1 MAILKKTLFDESL
14 ETINVLVNDTDPNS
28 KYFKITELPDTFTGG
43 KNAFLIQGSPE
54 LVSDTIVKIQIRD
67 SQGKIIYHEP
77 GEGIPE
83 YFEGTSKVVAVYIYP
98 DTAFGP
104 CTITILGELSEYSF
118 NGVTIPVPENWKD
131 TYNVKWEKQI
141 NVNPILANTSKIR
154 FYRRPKIDI
163 TESILPI
170 YNRNVSRLTISGSL
184 NGTPIVPSAGE
195 DYRTFKG
202 VSRYELSLNGLSQF
216 SESMEREIIEITGS
230 GFNKIYSPTITDVTT
245 NKKAFVDVP
254 YYVTGSS
261 LPNYYSVTAFT
272 SASYTMSY
280 DADVTLTD
288 SAINSSFATINIT
301 DLDTFSGDVNRIKVY
316 ASSKNDLGDF
326 QLLEDVQLESNE
338 LLLTS
343 SFANQLNVRTGLFTN
358 AILSSFW
365 TSSAIETGVNL
376 SVDNI
381 TLLKSVLLT
390 PQSDYSSSVGLFK
403 FYNKESINFTKNT
416 EYQLD
421 FTPLLS
427 AAADTFGGIEVY
439 MSGSAFTPTSLET
452 NYGKKIGDLT
462 TNTQFRKYDKQQINF
477 KPDADGVGNLV
488 YVVKGGVWHIS
499 DISLRAAQE
508 SSFSPNEITL
518 TVNVPVKI
526 NNETFDFKFELYD
539 INNNYVPV
547 LLEEEFTF
555 TGGNDVDVRR
565 DLQLNVSN
573 NSFNFSTASIFPQL
587 ITIDFTKT
595 GLTGSVTFQSQ
606 SVDVNGNLITGTP
619 KPGTLDYVDV
629 DTRTLSLPN
638 FTGSSALGVTVGAI
652 TYTASCEDVNRY
664 FTIFR
669 IDQGAPARLFYATA
683 DKNNF
688 VFDPD
693 DRYKSDIAD
702 DYIDIRLVRQNLPS
716 FESEGFNITSGSEVG
731 TPPPL
736 HEIESVG
743 NATVYRLF
751 VTSSTHQYSATPIS
765 GSGYVYDFGQSHYD
779 FKYDTVDGDFTSSV
793 TIDAVLKGDKGKGL
807 IATSDANQFFY
818 KMTDLSPIPS
828 SQTITILAKRLNL
841 GSLTNTITVT
851 SGSGVPALSA
861 PNYEGNGVTSY
872 TISAGQSSNY
882 QYSTGVQT
890 YTFTAY
896 DLNGIAYNDE
906 VTLSSVIA
914 ESQISV
920 NLTNENATLPARSTG
935 FVASGSFVA
944 TSGSVSVKVGGEDIA
959 REENL
964 ATNNRFDIISATG
977 TNCTPNDTT
986 PDDATYGITS
996 LTADSGSLSLVV
1008 RYKDGRGAETDIT
1021 KVVTYSK
1028 AKAGVPNVVVAVTP
1042 SAQTIEANSKGSGSA
1057 TPNSLTITALEGN
1070 TSTFTSLG
1078 TPTYTN
1084 GLSGTTSTNTLTFTS
1099 NASSMSADTG
1109 QVTIPVNYTDSE
1121 GTTGTK
1127 NVVATIS
1134 KARKAVPSVTISATP
1149 QAQTVAANAAG
1160 TQTGTL
1166 QNVTISALEGT
1177 NSMFTSMSFTPA
1189 NAVGF
1194 STLPTVSGATLTM
1207 TSAVMNADEAS
1218 VTLTVVHTN
1227 SEGTTGQTQTIT
1239 IRASQIKQG
1248 ESGVVVNLNPAS
1260 QIVTLSNTGIYGTP
1274 SPFTVSVV
1282 EGATTYTY
1290 SATLA
1295 SASTFRI
1302 VSLSGH
1308 QAHTNA
1314 SITPTTPTTTAGTNV
1329 TFTVEYKNAA
1339 GTPASVS
1346 QSHKVSVTLDGQ
1358 TGPGVVFT
1366 GVWEASRAYQF
1377 STGAGTG
1384 RRDVVLWSTDG
1395 NAPYEVYYAAIRQHT
1410 SAAGNVINGAPHQ
1423 PLQTG
1428 WESLGTQD
1436 FFVAA
1441 KIGLFEDSY
1450 VQSTLNIGTNN
1461 NGGISSANI
1470 TLAGGSTNPYLSIG
1484 QATQGY
1490 ENDGIFLG
1498 RQSNVAKFSIVNGTT
1513 SFLKWTGTSLEIK
1526 GSLNFTNQAS
1536 VDLSGFGGFT
1546 TLSGS
1551 VNTAQLVANTA
1562 TASAAT
1568 AQSTATSAATAAS
1581 NAQTAANSAQSS
1593 ATTAINNLQAVVNGN
1608 STLTGTFIND
1618 SFIYSPAIAGNAGYF
1633 DEIFRVGP
1641 NGITLDGTN
1650 KSIYVG
1656 SGTYNNANTPFYF
1669 KSGSVNVFSLGNK
1682 LSFNGSD
1689 LTVSGSINATA
1700 GNFSGNITST
1710 ATISGGTISGGT
1722 LNGGSINIGSGKFIV
1737 STDGTMNCTG
1747 ANINGTVTA
1756 EQGNIGGW
1764 GINTDGLSFTNTNGT
1779 RGVKLNSI
1787 RGALEVSTSGSVTV
1801 DINSNPFLTDLSA
1814 GTTVSTG
1821 YSLSITAGTL
1831 QGNGTIRYGTTHAT
1845 GFSLVAGQTY
1855 QFTPAS
1861 AYFNPVTV
1869 YSSEYN
1875 SIQYGVIISTNPTPT
1890 LENSEFYLAGSKYRY
1905 GAGSLTGTNVTGN
1918 FTATSSG
1925 TYYIRPFIQLYSY
1938 EQVATGGGFGGYIEY
1953 TYDPVDGTMTGNID
1967 FYSVTISRSTQKT
1980 EIVGGGI
1987 QVVKDIDTFFKVDRN
2002 AEGGIGS
2009 PFVNSQGST
2018 VLFKGEGTGYGN
2030 SFNATNFTTINLTTP
2045 STNMYLGGETDY
2057 LGVYTTVGM
2066 RLSGGWVRLE
2076 PDQGNGLFAYVGNS
2090 NQAIYQ
2096 IKVANGT
2103 NPSDERIKTEIEVL
2117 ENGSIEKIKE
2127 LTLKKFKYKDTET
2140 GEGMGH
2146 TKVGVIAQEVQNT
2159 SLNGLVLDNSNGIQ
2173 LEVDYDSLLG
2183 HALKAIQ
2190 ELSAK
2195 VEKLEAKIS
2204 GSI

>member
-1 MAILKKTLFDESL
+1 
-14 ETINVLVNDTDPNS
+14 
-28 KYFKITELPDTFTGG
+28 
-43 KNAFLIQGSPE
+43 
-54 LVSDTIVKIQIRD
+54 
-67 SQGKIIYHEP
+67 
-77 GEGIPE
+77 
-83 YFEGTSKVVAVYIYP
+83 
-98 DTAFGP
+98 
-104 CTITILGELSEYSF
+104 
-118 NGVTIPVPENWKD
+118 
-131 TYNVKWEKQI
+131 
-141 NVNPILANTSKIR
+141 
-154 FYRRPKIDI
+154 
-163 TESILPI
+163 
-170 YNRNVSRLTISGSL
+170 
-184 NGTPIVPSAGE
+184 
-195 DYRTFKG
+195 
-202 VSRYELSLNGLSQF
+202 
-216 SESMEREIIEITGS
+216 
-230 GFNKIYSPTITDVTT
+230 
-245 NKKAFVDVP
+245 
-254 YYVTGSS
+254 
-261 LPNYYSVTAFT
+261 
-272 SASYTMSY
+272 MSY
-280 DADVTLTD
+280 DDNVTLTN
-288 SAINSSFATINIT
+288 SAVNSSFATINIT
-301 DLDTFSGDVNRIKVY
+301 DLETFSGDVNRIKIY

-343 SFANQLNVRTGLFTN
+343 SFSNQLNVRTGLFTDS
-358 AILSSFW
+358 ILSSFW
-365 TSSAIETGVNL
+365 TSSAIESGVNL
-376 SVDNI
+376 SVDNSL
-381 TLLKSVLLT
+381 LLKSVLLT

-439 MSGSAFTPTSLET
+439 VSGSAFTPASLTT
-452 NYGKKIGDLT
+452 NYGKKIGELT

-488 YVVKGGVWHIS
+488 YVVKGGVWHVS

-547 LLEEEFTF
+547 LLEKEFTF
-555 TGGNDVDVRR
+555 TGGNDVSVRR

-606 SVDVNGNLITGTP
+606 SVDVNGSLITGTP

-629 DTRTLSLPN
+629 DTRTLSLSN
-638 FTGSSALGVTVGAI
+638 FTGSSTLGVTVGAI
-652 TYTASCEDVNRY
+652 TYTASCEDINRY

-693 DRYKSDIAD
+693 DRYKSDITD
-702 DYIDIRLVRQNLPS
+702 DYIDIRLVRQNLPA
-716 FESEGFNITSGSEVG
+716 FESEGFNITSGSEIG

-751 VTSSTHQYSATPIS
+751 VTSSTHPYSATPIS

-818 KMTDLSPIPS
+818 KMTDLSPLPV
-828 SQTITILAKRLNL
+828 SQTITILVKRLNL

-861 PNYEGNGVTSY
+861 ATNEGNGVASF
-872 TISAGQSSNY
+872 TILAGQSSNY
-882 QYSTGVQT
+882 QFNTGVQT
-890 YTFTAY
+890 YTFSAN
-896 DLNGIAYNDE
+896 DLNGTTYSDE
-906 VTLSSVIA
+906 ITISPVIA

-944 TSGSVSVKVGGEDIA
+944 TSGSVSVKVGGEDIS
-959 REENL
+959 REEGL
-964 ATNNRFDIISATG
+964 STNNRFDVISVTG
-977 TNCTPNDTT
+977 TNCTPNGGQGSN
-986 PDDATYGITS
+986 PSDATYGITS
-996 LTADSGSLSLVV
+996 LTADSGSLSLLV
-1008 RYKDGRGAETDIT
+1008 RYKDGRGSTTDIT

-1028 AKAGVPNVVVAVTP
+1028 AKDGVPNVVVAVTP
-1042 SAQTIEANSKGSGSA
+1042 PAQTIEANSKGSGSA

-1070 TSTFTSLG
+1070 TTRFSSLG

-1134 KARKAVPSVTISATP
+1134 KARKAVPSVRISATP
-1149 QAQTVAANAAG
+1149 QSQTVAANAAG
-1160 TQTGTL
+1160 TQTGALT
-1166 QNVTISALEGT
+1166 NVTISALEGT
-1177 NSMFTSMSFTPA
+1177 TDRFTSMVIASSS
-1189 NAVGF
+1189 GF
-1194 STLPTVSGATLTM
+1194 STAPTVSGATLTM
-1207 TSAVMNADEAS
+1207 ISAVMNADEAS
-1218 VTLTVVHTN
+1218 VTLTVTHTD

-1239 IRASQIKQG
+1239 IRASKIKQG

-1260 QIVTLSNTGIYGTP
+1260 QIVTLSNTGTYGTP

-1290 SATLA
+1290 STTLA

-1339 GTPASVS
+1339 GTQASVS

-1366 GVWEASRAYQF
+1366 GVWEANRAYQF

-1384 RRDVVLWSTDG
+1384 RRDVVLWSANG

-1410 SAAGNVINGAPHQ
+1410 SATGNVANGSPNQ
-1423 PLQTG
+1423 TSQTG

-1461 NGGISSANI
+1461 NGGVSSANI

-1484 QATQGY
+1484 QSTQGY
-1490 ENDGIFLG
+1490 ANDGIFLG
-1498 RQSNVAKFSIVNGTT
+1498 RDSNVAKFSIVNGTT
-1513 SFLKWTGTSLEIK
+1513 SFLKWTGTALEIK
-1526 GSLNFTNQAS
+1526 GSLNFTNQAD
-1536 VDLSGFGGFT
+1536 VNLTGFGGYT

-1551 VNTAQLVANTA
+1551 VNTAQLTANSAGTTA
-1562 TASAAT
+1562 TNASASAAT
-1568 AQSTATSAATAAS
+1568 AQGTANSAATAAS
-1581 NAQTAANSAQSS
+1581 NAATAASNAQNS

-1618 SFIYSPAIAGNAGYF
+1618 SFIYSPAIAGNQGYF

-1641 NGITLDGTN
+1641 NGITLNGTN

-1656 SGTYNNANTPFYF
+1656 SGNYNNADTPFYF
-1669 KSGSVNVFSLGNK
+1669 KSGSTDVFSLGNK
-1682 LSFNGSD
+1682 LSFNGSA

-1710 ATISGGTISGGT
+1710 ATISGGRISGGT
-1722 LNGGSINIGSGKFIV
+1722 LDGGSINIGSGKFIV

-1756 EQGNIGGW
+1756 DQGTIGGW
-1764 GINTDGLSFTNTNGT
+1764 TINPDGLAFNSTSGT
-1779 RGVKLNSI
+1779 RGVKLNSV

-1801 DINSNPFLTDLSA
+1801 DINSNPFLTDLNA
-1814 GTTVSTG
+1814 GTTVSDG
-1821 YSLSITAGTL
+1821 YSLSISQGTL
-1831 QGNGTIRYGTTHAT
+1831 QGNGTPRYGNTHGT

-1855 QFTPAS
+1855 QFTPNS
-1861 AYFNPVTV
+1861 AYLAGVTV
-1869 YSSEYN
+1869 NSSEYN
-1875 SIQYGVIISTNPTPT
+1875 SIQYGVIISTNSTPT
-1890 LENSEFYLAGSKYRY
+1890 FDNASHIISDSKYRY
-1905 GAGSLTGTNVTGN
+1905 GYGTLYGQNVTGN

-1925 TYYIRPFIQLYSY
+1925 TYYIRPYVQLYSY

-1953 TYDPVDGTMTGNID
+1953 DYLPVDGNMTGNFD
-1967 FYSVTISRSTQKT
+1967 FYSVSISRSTQKT

-2002 AEGGIGS
+2002 ASGDVSS

-2018 VLFKGEGTGYGN
+2018 VLFKGEGSGYGN
-2030 SFNATNFTTINLTTP
+2030 GFYATNFTSINLQTP
-2045 STNMYLGGETDY
+2045 STTMYLGGDTDY
-2057 LGVYTTVGM
+2057 LGVYTTIGM
-2066 RLSGGWVRLE
+2066 RLSGGWIRLE
-2076 PDQGNGLFAYVGNS
+2076 PDPGNGNFAYVGNS
-2090 NQAIYQ
+2090 NQTANL
-2096 IKVANGT
+2096 IKVQSGA
-2103 NPSDERIKTEIEVL
+2103 NPSDERLKTEIEVL

-2127 LTLKKFKYKDTET
+2127 LTLKNFRYRDVET
-2140 GEGMGH
+2140 GDGMGH
-2146 TKVGVIAQEVQNT
+2146 TKVGVIAQEMQNT

>member
-54 LVSDTIVKIQIRD
+54 LVSDTIIKIQIRD

-376 SVDNI
+376 SVDNT

-587 ITIDFTKT
+587 VTIDFTKT

-693 DRYKSDIAD
+693 DRYKSDISD

-986 PDDATYGITS
+986 PDDATYGVTS
-996 LTADSGSLSLVV
+996 LSADSGSLSLVV
-1008 RYKDGRGAETDIT
+1008 RYKDGRGSTTDIT

-1028 AKAGVPNVVVAVTP
+1028 AKAAAPLLTVSTTNKAQSVSAKSTGEQIDSFANAVVTIAETYNGSTSNLTLTSLTATSSDLASIVTNNSTGVITLAGRTLANGTNATSIAVT
-1042 SAQTIEANSKGSGSA
+1042 A
-1057 TPNSLTITALEGN
+1057 
-1070 TSTFTSLG
+1070 
-1078 TPTYTN
+1078 
-1084 GLSGTTSTNTLTFTS
+1084 
-1099 NASSMSADTG
+1099 
-1109 QVTIPVNYTDSE
+1109 VVTDSE
-1121 GTTGTK
+1121 GQSRTLTD
-1127 NVVATIS
+1127 TIS
-1134 KARKAVPSVTISATP
+1134 LTKVKKAVPSVRISATP
-1149 QAQTVAANAAG
+1149 QSQTVAANAAG
-1160 TQTGTL
+1160 TQTGALT
-1166 QNVTISALEGT
+1166 NVTISALEGT
-1177 NSMFTSMSFTPA
+1177 TDRFTSMVIQGTP
-1189 NAVGF
+1189 VGF
-1194 STLPTVSGATLTM
+1194 STAPTVSSNTLTM

-1218 VTLTVVHTN
+1218 VTLTVTHTD

-1239 IRASQIKQG
+1239 IRASKIKQG

-1260 QIVTLSNTGIYGTP
+1260 QVVTRSNTGTYGTP
-1274 SPFTVSVV
+1274 TAFVVSVV

-1290 SATLA
+1290 DDTSPYGV
-1295 SASTFRI
+1295 STFRI
-1302 VSLSGH
+1302 TSLSGG
-1308 QAHTNA
+1308 TNSGA
-1314 SITPTTPTTTAGTNV
+1314 TITPTPPITTAGTTV
-1329 TFTVEYKNAA
+1329 TFNVVYVNAA
-1339 GTPASVS
+1339 GTSATVS
-1346 QSHKVSVTLDGQ
+1346 QTHTVSVTLDGQ

-1410 SAAGNVINGAPHQ
+1410 SATGNVANGSPNQ
-1423 PLQTG
+1423 TSQTG

-1470 TLAGGSTNPYLSIG
+1470 TLAGGTTNPYLSIG

-1498 RQSNVAKFSIVNGTT
+1498 RNSNVAKFSIVNGTT

-1562 TASAAT
+1562 TASAAA
-1568 AQSTATSAATAAS
+1568 AQSTANSAATAAS
-1581 NAQTAANSAQSS
+1581 NASTAASNAQSS

-1656 SGTYNNANTPFYF
+1656 AGTYNNSNTPFYF
-1669 KSGSVNVFSLGNK
+1669 KSGSADIFSLGDK
-1682 LSFNGSD
+1682 LSFNGSALS
-1689 LTVSGSINATA
+1689 LTGTMNA
-1700 GNFSGNITST
+1700 ST
-1710 ATISGGTISGGT
+1710 FSGGTISIGT
-1722 LNGGSINIGSGKFIV
+1722 GTTSIFIANSSGISLGNITFANAPFSVTPAGVLKSTSG
-1737 STDGTMNCTG
+1737 T
-1747 ANINGTVTA
+1747 
-1756 EQGNIGGW
+1756 IGGW
-1764 GINTDGLSFTNTNGT
+1764 TIGSTTLSSSNSQTILYNDGNITLSSGGVEKIKITKDSLSTN
-1779 RGVKLNSI
+1779 
-1787 RGALEVSTSGSVTV
+1787 STSTTATFPSTTDTSANPLFSSFNYQQTV
-1801 DINSNPFLTDLSA
+1801 
-1814 GTTVSTG
+1814 GTT
-1821 YSLSITAGTL
+1821 L
-1831 QGNGTIRYGTTHAT
+1831 YGGAT
-1845 GFSLVAGQTY
+1845 
-1855 QFTPAS
+1855 
-1861 AYFNPVTV
+1861 
-1869 YSSEYN
+1869 
-1875 SIQYGVIISTNPTPT
+1875 
-1890 LENSEFYLAGSKYRY
+1890 
-1905 GAGSLTGTNVTGN
+1905 TGN
-1918 FTATSSG
+1918 FTAGGTAIILNIPYTGTAVPGQSQWNQTLSNFRSVQNLTQQSVAVTIYTSGGSPVASKTVTVFSQRDYLSTATAPYTHPAILAGSAAVPFSG
-1925 TYYIRPFIQLYSY
+1925 LTTGATYYAVISIERTISSQYTAYTFGSVTLSGQFAWTGMSGGSSTIDITSAEEKTSIGVNGMIVSSAGGFAQIGP
-1938 EQVATGGGFGGYIEY
+1938 VAT
-1953 TYDPVDGTMTGNID
+1953 
-1967 FYSVTISRSTQKT
+1967 
-1980 EIVGGGI
+1980 VGGTSYSAAFLGDVRI
-1987 QVVKDIDTFFKVDRN
+1987 NGALYTS
-2002 AEGGIGS
+2002 A
-2009 PFVNSQGST
+2009 
-2018 VLFKGEGTGYGN
+2018 VL
-2030 SFNATNFTTINLTTP
+2030 S
-2045 STNMYLGGETDY
+2045 S
-2057 LGVYTTVGM
+2057 
-2066 RLSGGWVRLE
+2066 
-2076 PDQGNGLFAYVGNS
+2076 
-2090 NQAIYQ
+2090 
-2096 IKVANGT
+2096 
-2103 NPSDERIKTEIEVL
+2103 SDERLKTNIRDL
-2117 ENGSIEKIKE
+2117 ESPLVKIEKLNPKSF
-2127 LTLKKFKYKDTET
+2127 LWNDVTAPMTEK
-2140 GEGMGH
+2140 GDSYGF
-2146 TKVGVIAQEVQNT
+2146 IAQEVQNEFPFLIKNVGNT
-2159 SLNGLVLDNSNGIQ
+2159 NNLSDVLSLDYNAIIALNTAAIKELLIKIEQ
-2173 LEVDYDSLLG
+2173 LEERIL
-2183 HALKAIQ
+2183 
-2190 ELSAK
+2190 EL
-2195 VEKLEAKIS
+2195 ENQ
-2204 GSI
+2204 

>member
-1 MAILKKTLFDESL
+1 M
-14 ETINVLVNDTDPNS
+14 
-28 KYFKITELPDTFTGG
+28 
-43 KNAFLIQGSPE
+43 
-54 LVSDTIVKIQIRD
+54 
-67 SQGKIIYHEP
+67 
-77 GEGIPE
+77 
-83 YFEGTSKVVAVYIYP
+83 VY
-98 DTAFGP
+98 
-104 CTITILGELSEYSF
+104 
-118 NGVTIPVPENWKD
+118 
-131 TYNVKWEKQI
+131 
-141 NVNPILANTSKIR
+141 
-154 FYRRPKIDI
+154 
-163 TESILPI
+163 
-170 YNRNVSRLTISGSL
+170 
-184 NGTPIVPSAGE
+184 
-195 DYRTFKG
+195 
-202 VSRYELSLNGLSQF
+202 
-216 SESMEREIIEITGS
+216 
-230 GFNKIYSPTITDVTT
+230 
-245 NKKAFVDVP
+245 
-254 YYVTGSS
+254 
-261 LPNYYSVTAFT
+261 
-272 SASYTMSY
+272 
-280 DADVTLTD
+280 
-288 SAINSSFATINIT
+288 
-301 DLDTFSGDVNRIKVY
+301 
-316 ASSKNDLGDF
+316 
-326 QLLEDVQLESNE
+326 
-338 LLLTS
+338 
-343 SFANQLNVRTGLFTN
+343 
-358 AILSSFW
+358 
-365 TSSAIETGVNL
+365 
-376 SVDNI
+376 
-381 TLLKSVLLT
+381 
-390 PQSDYSSSVGLFK
+390 
-403 FYNKESINFTKNT
+403 
-416 EYQLD
+416 
-421 FTPLLS
+421 
-427 AAADTFGGIEVY
+427 
-439 MSGSAFTPTSLET
+439 
-452 NYGKKIGDLT
+452 
-462 TNTQFRKYDKQQINF
+462 
-477 KPDADGVGNLV
+477 GN
-488 YVVKGGVWHIS
+488 
-499 DISLRAAQE
+499 ISLA
-508 SSFSPNEITL
+508 
-518 TVNVPVKI
+518 
-526 NNETFDFKFELYD
+526 
-539 INNNYVPV
+539 
-547 LLEEEFTF
+547 
-555 TGGNDVDVRR
+555 
-565 DLQLNVSN
+565 
-573 NSFNFSTASIFPQL
+573 
-587 ITIDFTKT
+587 
-595 GLTGSVTFQSQ
+595 
-606 SVDVNGNLITGTP
+606 
-619 KPGTLDYVDV
+619 
-629 DTRTLSLPN
+629 
-638 FTGSSALGVTVGAI
+638 
-652 TYTASCEDVNRY
+652 
-664 FTIFR
+664 
-669 IDQGAPARLFYATA
+669 
-683 DKNNF
+683 
-688 VFDPD
+688 
-693 DRYKSDIAD
+693 KS
-702 DYIDIRLVRQNLPS
+702 
-716 FESEGFNITSGSEVG
+716 
-731 TPPPL
+731 
-736 HEIESVG
+736 
-743 NATVYRLF
+743 
-751 VTSSTHQYSATPIS
+751 
-765 GSGYVYDFGQSHYD
+765 
-779 FKYDTVDGDFTSSV
+779 K
-793 TIDAVLKGDKGKGL
+793 
-807 IATSDANQFFY
+807 
-818 KMTDLSPIPS
+818 
-828 SQTITILAKRLNL
+828 
-841 GSLTNTITVT
+841 
-851 SGSGVPALSA
+851 
-861 PNYEGNGVTSY
+861 
-872 TISAGQSSNY
+872 
-882 QYSTGVQT
+882 
-890 YTFTAY
+890 
-896 DLNGIAYNDE
+896 
-906 VTLSSVIA
+906 
-914 ESQISV
+914 
-920 NLTNENATLPARSTG
+920 
-935 FVASGSFVA
+935 
-944 TSGSVSVKVGGEDIA
+944 
-959 REENL
+959 
-964 ATNNRFDIISATG
+964 
-977 TNCTPNDTT
+977 
-986 PDDATYGITS
+986 
-996 LTADSGSLSLVV
+996 
-1008 RYKDGRGAETDIT
+1008 
-1021 KVVTYSK
+1021 
-1028 AKAGVPNVVVAVTP
+1028 
-1042 SAQTIEANSKGSGSA
+1042 
-1057 TPNSLTITALEGN
+1057 
-1070 TSTFTSLG
+1070 
-1078 TPTYTN
+1078 
-1084 GLSGTTSTNTLTFTS
+1084 
-1099 NASSMSADTG
+1099 
-1109 QVTIPVNYTDSE
+1109 
-1121 GTTGTK
+1121 
-1127 NVVATIS
+1127 
-1134 KARKAVPSVTISATP
+1134 KAVPSVVISATP
-1149 QAQTVAANAAG
+1149 QSQTVAANAAG
-1160 TQTGTL
+1160 TQTGALT
-1166 QNVTISALEGT
+1166 NVTISALEGT
-1177 NSMFTSMSFTPA
+1177 TDRFTSMVIASSS
-1189 NAVGF
+1189 GF
-1194 STLPTVSGATLTM
+1194 STAPTVSSNTLTM

-1218 VTLTVVHTN
+1218 VTLTVTHTD

-1239 IRASQIKQG
+1239 IRASKIKQG
-1248 ESGVVVNLNPAS
+1248 ESGVVVNLNPTS
-1260 QIVTLSNTGIYGTP
+1260 QIVTLSNTGTYGTP
-1274 SPFTVSVV
+1274 TTFVVSVV

-1290 SATLA
+1290 DDTSPYGV
-1295 SASTFRI
+1295 STFRI
-1302 VSLSGH
+1302 TSLSGG
-1308 QAHTNA
+1308 TNSGA
-1314 SITPTTPTTTAGTNV
+1314 TITPTPPTTTAGTTV
-1329 TFTVEYKNAA
+1329 TFNVVYVNAA
-1339 GTPASVS
+1339 GTSATVS
-1346 QSHKVSVTLDGQ
+1346 QTHTVSVTLDGQ

-1498 RQSNVAKFSIVNGTT
+1498 RHSNVAKFSIVNGTT

-1526 GSLNFTNQAS
+1526 GSLNFTNQAD
-1536 VDLSGFGGFT
+1536 VNLTGFGGYT

-1551 VNTAQLVANTA
+1551 VNTAQLTANTGVSN
-1562 TASAAT
+1562 AST
-1568 AQSTATSAATAAS
+1568 AQTTANNAATAAS

-1656 SGTYNNANTPFYF
+1656 SGNYNNANTPFYF

-1756 EQGNIGGW
+1756 DQGNIGGW
-1764 GINTDGLSFTNTNGT
+1764 NINTDGLAFTNTNGT

-1918 FTATSSG
+1918 FTANSSG

-2002 AEGGIGS
+2002 AVGDVGS

-2030 SFNATNFTTINLTTP
+2030 SFNATNFTSINLTTP
-2045 STNMYLGGETDY
+2045 STNMYLGGDTDY
-2057 LGVYTTVGM
+2057 LGVYTTIGM

>member
-14 ETINVLVNDTDPNS
+14 ETVNVLVNDTDPNS

-104 CTITILGELSEYSF
+104 CTVTILGELSEYSF

-163 TESILPI
+163 SESILPI
-170 YNRNVSRLTISGSL
+170 YNRNVSRLTISGSV
-184 NGTPIVPSAGE
+184 NGTPILPSAGE

-280 DADVTLTD
+280 DANVTLTD

-301 DLDTFSGDVNRIKVY
+301 DLETFSGDVNRIKVY

-376 SVDNI
+376 SVDNT

-421 FTPLLS
+421 YTPLLS
-427 AAADTFGGIEVY
+427 AAVDTFGGIEIY
-439 MSGSAFTPTSLET
+439 MSGSAFTPSSLET
-452 NYGKKIGDLT
+452 NYGKKIGELT

-477 KPDADGVGNLV
+477 KPDSDGVGNLV

-547 LLEEEFTF
+547 LLEKEFTF
-555 TGGNDVDVRR
+555 SGGNDVDVRR

-573 NSFNFSTASIFPQL
+573 NSFNFSTASVFPQFV
-587 ITIDFTKT
+587 TIDFTKT
-595 GLTGSVTFQSQ
+595 GLTGSVEFKSQ

-619 KPGTLDYVDV
+619 QPGTLDYVDV
-629 DTRTLSLPN
+629 DTRTLSLAN

-716 FESEGFNITSGSEVG
+716 FENEGFNITSGSEVG

-807 IATSDANQFFY
+807 IATSDRNQFFY
-818 KMTDLSPIPS
+818 KMTDLSPTPS
-828 SQTITILAKRLNL
+828 SQTATILVKRQNL
-841 GSLTNTITVT
+841 GSLSNTITYTKTGLGPDLNLV
-851 SGSGVPALSA
+851 SQNV
-861 PNYEGNGVTSY
+861 GNGVAQFTVD
-872 TISAGQSSNY
+872 T
-882 QYSTGVQT
+882 
-890 YTFTAY
+890 TAY
-896 DLNGIAYNDE
+896 TYGMGETKYVFQATDLNGVIYYDE
-906 VTLSSVIA
+906 ISLAAVIA

-935 FVASGSFVA
+935 WVASGSFVA
-944 TSGSVSVKVGGEDIA
+944 TSGSVSVKVGGEDIL
-959 REENL
+959 RQEGL
-964 ATNNRFDIISATG
+964 STNNRFDVISATG
-977 TNCTPNDTT
+977 INCTPNDTT
-986 PDDATYGITS
+986 PDDATYGITA

-1008 RYKDGRGAETDIT
+1008 RYKDGRGSTTDIT

-1028 AKAGVPNVVVAVTP
+1028 AKAAAPLLTLSTTNKAQSVSAKSTGEQIDSFANAVVTIAETYNGSTSNLTLTSLTATSSDLVSIVTNNSTGVITLAGRTLANGTNATSIAVT
-1042 SAQTIEANSKGSGSA
+1042 A
-1057 TPNSLTITALEGN
+1057 
-1070 TSTFTSLG
+1070 
-1078 TPTYTN
+1078 
-1084 GLSGTTSTNTLTFTS
+1084 
-1099 NASSMSADTG
+1099 
-1109 QVTIPVNYTDSE
+1109 VVTDSE
-1121 GTTGTK
+1121 GQSRTLTD
-1127 NVVATIS
+1127 TIS
-1134 KARKAVPSVTISATP
+1134 LTKVKKSVPSVRISATP
-1149 QAQTVAANAAG
+1149 QSQTVAANAAG
-1160 TQTGTL
+1160 TQTGALT
-1166 QNVTISALEGT
+1166 NVTISALEGT
-1177 NSMFTSMSFTPA
+1177 TDRFTSMSIA
-1189 NAVGF
+1189 SSSGF
-1194 STLPTVSGATLTM
+1194 STAPTVSGATLTM

-1218 VTLTVVHTN
+1218 VTLTVTHTD

-1239 IRASQIKQG
+1239 IRASKIKQG

-1260 QIVTLSNTGIYGTP
+1260 QVVTRSNTGTYGTP
-1274 SPFTVSVV
+1274 TAFAVSVV

-1290 SATLA
+1290 DGTSPYAV
-1295 SASTFRI
+1295 STFRI
-1302 VSLSGH
+1302 ANLVGG
-1308 QAHTNA
+1308 TN
-1314 SITPTTPTTTAGTNV
+1314 SNGTITPTTPTTTSGTNV
-1329 TFTVEYKNAA
+1329 TFDVIYVNAA
-1339 GTPASVS
+1339 GISATVS

-1366 GVWEASRAYQF
+1366 GVWEASREYQF

-1384 RRDVVLWSTDG
+1384 RRDVVLWSTNG

-1410 SAAGNVINGAPHQ
+1410 SATGNVADGAPHQ
-1423 PLQTG
+1423 TSQTG

-1461 NGGISSANI
+1461 NGGVSSANI

-1484 QATQGY
+1484 QSTQGY
-1490 ENDGIFLG
+1490 ANDGIFLG
-1498 RQSNVAKFSIVNGTT
+1498 RDSNVAKFSIVNGTT
-1513 SFLKWTGTSLEIK
+1513 SFLKWTGNSLEIK
-1526 GSLNFTNQAS
+1526 GSLNFTNQSS

-1568 AQSTATSAATAAS
+1568 AQTTANNAATAAS
-1581 NAQTAANSAQSS
+1581 NAQSS
-1593 ATTAINNLQAVVNGN
+1593 ATTALNQLQDVVNGN

-1618 SFIYSPAIAGNAGYF
+1618 QFIYSPNIAGQNGYF
-1633 DEIFRVGP
+1633 SEAFRVGL

-1650 KSIYVG
+1650 KKIYIG
-1656 SGTYNNANTPFYF
+1656 TTGTYNNSNTPVYIDNDG
-1669 KSGSVNVFSLGNK
+1669 KFSLKDKLRFDGN
-1682 LSFNGSD
+1682 N
-1689 LTVSGSINATA
+1689 LTVSGLI
-1700 GNFSGNITST
+1700 SGSAVEGGTIT
-1710 ATISGGTISGGT
+1710 GGTISGG
-1722 LNGGSINIGSGKFIV
+1722 SVNIGSGKFV
-1737 STDGTMNCTG
+1737 VGSDGTMACTG

-1756 EQGNIGGW
+1756 EQGTIGGW
-1764 GINTDGLSFTNTNGT
+1764 SINPDGLSFTNANST
-1779 RGVKLNSI
+1779 RGVKLNSV
-1787 RGALEVSTSGSVTV
+1787 RGAMEVSTSGSVTV
-1801 DINSNPFLTDLSA
+1801 DINSNAFLTDLS
-1814 GTTVSTG
+1814 GGSVVSDG
-1821 YSLSITAGTL
+1821 YSLFVAGGTL
-1831 QGNGTIRYGTTHAT
+1831 SGNGTPKYGSAHGT
-1845 GFSLVAGQTY
+1845 GFGLIAGQTY
-1855 QFTPAS
+1855 QFSHNAGYMYS
-1861 AYFNPVTV
+1861 VTV
-1869 YSSEYN
+1869 SSSEY
-1875 SIQYGVIISTNPTPT
+1875 STIQYGVIISTNPTPT
-1890 LENSEFYLAGSKYRY
+1890 MDNASFIIADSKHRY
-1905 GAGSLTGTNVTGN
+1905 TPGALQPTQLNGN

-1925 TYYIRPFIQLYSY
+1925 TYYIRPFILLYSY
-1938 EQVATGGGFGGYIEY
+1938 QQ
-1953 TYDPVDGTMTGNID
+1953 TYDPFTGEYDWQPIPGTLNGD
-1967 FYSVTISRSTQKT
+1967 LYFYGATISRSTQKT

-1987 QVVKDIDTFFKVDRN
+1987 QVVKDIDTFFKVNRN
-2002 AEGGIGS
+2002 S
-2009 PFVNSQGST
+2009 DFSNPFLVVQGDS
-2018 VLFKGEGTGYGN
+2018 VSFRGDALGYEN
-2030 SFNATNFTTINLTTP
+2030 SFTADRFDSVNLSTQFCILSFSETGVTT
-2045 STNMYLGGETDY
+2045 
-2057 LGVYTTVGM
+2057 
-2066 RLSGGWVRLE
+2066 LSDNKAPENSGIRMTSNGYIRLE
-2076 PDQGNGLFAYVGNS
+2076 PNGPGGYFAYVGYS
-2090 NQAIYQ
+2090 NNPNLQ
-2096 IKVANGT
+2096 IKVANGA
-2103 NPSDERIKTEIEVL
+2103 NPSDERIKTEIESL
-2117 ENGSIEKIKE
+2117 EDGSIEKIKE
-2127 LTLKKFKYKDTET
+2127 LTLKKFKYKDSET
-2140 GEGMGH
+2140 GDGTGH
-2146 TKVGVIAQEVQNT
+2146 TKIGVIAQEVQNT
-2159 SLNGLVLDNSNGIQ
+2159 SLNGLVLDESNGIQ
-2173 LEVDYDSLLG
+2173 LSVDYDSLLG

-2190 ELSAK
+2190 ELSEK

-2204 GSI
+2204 GSV